1 VELKVIDTG
10 KGMSEAVLDQIFE
23 PFYTDNRG
31 KTATT
36 IEARR
41 GMGLGLSIVHA
52 IVVRHGGEIRAHSG
66 GPGLGSRFT
75 VILPTASFD
84 VDEEL
89 DQ

>member
-1 VELKVIDTG
+1 
-10 KGMSEAVLDQIFE
+10 VLEQIFE

-31 KTATT
+31 KTSTT
-36 IEARR
+36 IETRR

-52 IVVRHGGEIRAHSG
+52 IVLRHGGEIRAHSD
-66 GPGLGSRFT
+66 GPGHGSRFT